1 MKQCRQLPFCS
12 QEYQLLAM
20 NFDRGR
26 SHLLDGIASKPYQ
39 KRPVRH
45 EISMR
50 LIWFRKGF
58 VDRAQN
64 SLDLFAGKCRDLRK
78 LDRQPAASLHQPCD
92 CGMIPEGE
100 EGYYDR
106 NKEMRARSI

>member
-39 KRPVRH
+39 KGPVRH
-45 EISMR
+45 ETVC
-50 LIWFRKGF
+50 LIWFRNGF
-58 VDRAQN
+58 VDRGQN
-64 SLDLFAGKCRDLRK
+64 SLDPFAGKCRDLRK
-78 LDRQPAASLHQPCD
+78 LDRQLAASLETSNRKPSLGGRRYSQ
-92 CGMIPEGE
+92 
-100 EGYYDR
+100 
-106 NKEMRARSI
+106 K